1 MTRFALPP
9 LTGRTILLLPLAL
22 GAAIL
27 TGWLTSRVGILVP
40 GVLVVLPFIAAVA
53 GLILYHPK
61 SGIALLLGHSFFM
74 HFFLKH
80 VPAIPWGYVTELII
94 ITMWLSVIFN
104 PAIPFSWKMVKNDFC
119 YIPLV
124 WLGISILQIGNPYGA
139 SLAGYVSEIRSTSL
153 TWILVVPLCF
163 VIFNTNK
170 DLKIFIILI
179 ILFSLLATFYGIK
192 QLHIGLDA
200 ADQKFL
206 DDGAAKTHLLWGKLR
221 VFSVFS
227 DAGQF
232 GASQALMGLA
242 TVILALGPYKIW
254 KKILLGI
261 IALIIFYGML
271 ISGTRGALFALVAG
285 VFAALF
291 LSKQTKILIIGG
303 MLALSSLFVLKYTT
317 IGNGNYNIFRLRSA
331 LDPEDPSLNVRF
343 NSQKILREYLASYP
357 FGGGLGVIGANG
369 HKHNSDKFLSTIE
382 PDSYWVKVW
391 AMYGIVGLMV
401 WMAFNL
407 YLLGKCGGI
416 IWRLQDPGLRTKVL
430 ALMSSMVG
438 AFVCSYGNEVM
449 NALPTSAIYFI
460 SCVFIYLSPQL
471 EREILNPSA
480 HA

>member
-1 MTRFALPP
+1 M
-9 LTGRTILLLPLAL
+9 PLAL
-22 GAAIL
+22 GAAVL
-27 TGWLTSRVGILVP
+27 TGWLTARVGILVP
-40 GVLVVLPFIAAVA
+40 GALVALPFVAAVV
-53 GLILYHPK
+53 GLILYQPK
-61 SGIALLLGHSFFM
+61 FGMALLLGHSFFM

-94 ITMWLSVIFN
+94 LTMWLSVVFN
-104 PAIPFSWKMVKNDFC
+104 PAIQFNWKMLKNDFC

-124 WLGISILQIGNPYGA
+124 WLGISILQIINPYGA
-139 SLAGYVSEIRSTSL
+139 SLAGFVSEIRSTSL
-153 TWILVVPLCF
+153 VWFLLVPLCF
-163 VIFNTNK
+163 IIFNSPK
-170 DLKIFIILI
+170 DLKLFLLLTIA
-179 ILFSLLATFYGIK
+179 FSLLATFYGMK

-232 GASQALMGLA
+232 GASQALMGLV
-242 TVILALGPYKIW
+242 TVILALGPFKLW
-254 KKILLGI
+254 KK
-261 IALIIFYGML
+261 ALFALAAMIIFYGML

-285 VFAALF
+285 IFAALF

-303 MLALSSLFVLKYTT
+303 MVACSGLFVLKYTT
-317 IGNGNYNIFRLRSA
+317 IGNGNYNILRMRSA

-343 NSQKILREYLASYP
+343 NSQRILREYLAAYP

-382 PDSYWVKVW
+382 PDSYWVKIW
-391 AMYGIVGLMV
+391 AMYGIVGLII

-407 YLLGKCGGI
+407 YILGKCAGI
-416 IWRLQDPGLRTKVL
+416 LWNLQDLGLKTKLL
-430 ALMSSMVG
+430 ALMAGMFG
-438 AFVCSYGNEVM
+438 AFIASYGNEVM

-460 SCVFIYLSPQL
+460 SSVFIFLSPRF
-471 EREILNPSA
+471 EKEVSNPDA
-480 HA
+480 YA